1 MIFSPLILR
10 RRCLGIEFLAGY
22 TVPVGQYAVKS
33 VMPYFMGDRLEY
45 VSGRIDNGLGVT
57 VQFDYG
63 FRVDMEHVLASST
76 DNLGDMTSVRLRY
89 DF

>member
-1 MIFSPLILR
+1 MRGYRIP
-10 RRCLGIEFLAGY
+10 AGY

-33 VMPYFMGDRLEY
+33 VMPYFMGDRTEY
-45 VSGRIDNGLGVT
+45 VTGRNYQRIDNGLGVT

-63 FRVDMEHVLASST
+63 FRVDVEHVLTSST
-76 DNLGDMTSVRLRY
+76 DNLGDMTVVRLRY